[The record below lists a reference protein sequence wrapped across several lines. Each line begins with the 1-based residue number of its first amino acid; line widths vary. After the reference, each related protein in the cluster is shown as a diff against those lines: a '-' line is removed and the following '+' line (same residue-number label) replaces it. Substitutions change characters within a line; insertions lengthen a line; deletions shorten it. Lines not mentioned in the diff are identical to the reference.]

1 MAERRGRAARWTA
14 VGRVLVAGEASGRAL
29 VLDEPLSFWGGLA
42 ADTGLIIDRHHP
54 QAGESVAGR
63 VLVMESGR
71 GSSSSST
78 VLAEALR
85 AGSGPAAILLQHP
98 DEIVVVGALV
108 IELLGGQAIP
118 IIELRADDH
127 RDVRTGDR
135 VTIDRRG
142 AVALLR
148 AD

>member
-1 MAERRGRAARWTA
+1 MAERAARAASWTA
-14 VGRVLVAGEASGRAL
+14 VGRILVAGEASAPAL

-42 ADTGLIIDRHHP
+42 ADTGVIIDRHHP
-54 QAGESVAGR
+54 QAGESVAGK

-98 DEIVVVGALV
+98 DEIVVVGVLV
-108 IELLGGQAIP
+108 LELLGGQAIP
-118 IIELRADDH
+118 IIQLSADDH
-127 RDVRTGDR
+127 RALRTGDR

-142 AVALLR
+142 GVAVLR
-148 AD
+148 AQ